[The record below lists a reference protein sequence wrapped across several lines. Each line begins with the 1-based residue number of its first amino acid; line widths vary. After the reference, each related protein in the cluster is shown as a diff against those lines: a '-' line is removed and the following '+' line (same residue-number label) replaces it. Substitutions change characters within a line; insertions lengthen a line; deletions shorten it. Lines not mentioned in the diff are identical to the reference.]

1 MVHTSIITWQLN
13 GLKKEFDCLLC
24 QNLEASKEDI
34 GSTEDWRKF
43 GDPQKFAKFF
53 KLGVY
58 FTLLVD
64 RFSLKQTKNQ

>member
-1 MVHTSIITWQLN
+1 MVHTSITTCQLN

-43 GDPQKFAKFF
+43 SDPQKFTKFF
-53 KLGVY
+53 KLKD
-58 FTLLVD
+58 LLID
-64 RFSLKQTKNQ
+64 FHLNKQKINSVT

>member
-1 MVHTSIITWQLN
+1 MVHTSITTCQLN

-43 GDPQKFAKFF
+43 GDPQKFTKFL
-53 KLGVY
+53 KLKD
-58 FTLLVD
+58 LLID
-64 RFSLKQTKNQ
+64 FHLNKQKINSVT

>member
-1 MVHTSIITWQLN
+1 MVHTSITTCQLN

-43 GDPQKFAKFF
+43 GDPQKFTKFF
-53 KLGVY
+53 KLKD
-58 FTLLVD
+58 LLID
-64 RFSLKQTKNQ
+64 FHLNKQKINSLT